1 ALAPTYTGS
10 QPGVPLPPVTC
21 STSATAAS
29 HVGAYAVSCTGPAAD
44 PNYAAITYAPGTLTV
59 TPAHLTVT
67 PVDVTTP
74 AGTIPTSF
82 ATTLGGL
89 VNGDVAAVVTGSAT
103 CRTTA
108 TASSAPGPYPI
119 VCSLGTLAARDYDF
133 TSFPQGTLTVAPLA
147 PPVTCARPVAHND
160 SGDQDRGKGSPCESL
175 LSQPS
180 HGAEAK
186 VKPGETMSIVY
197 MDDTDIGPGT
207 IAVLNGSVPLPV
219 TIKAIARAPKRYQYL
234 LTFAAPASSGTIVLT
249 VHDSDGQLDQW
260 IWQLSSAKK

>member
-1 ALAPTYTGS
+1 
-10 QPGVPLPPVTC
+10 
-21 STSATAAS
+21 
-29 HVGAYAVSCTGPAAD
+29 VSCAGPATD
-44 PNYAAITYAPGTLTV
+44 PNYASITYVPGTLTV

-74 AGTIPTSF
+74 AGTIPSSF
-82 ATTLGGL
+82 ATTLTGF
-89 VNGDVAAVVTGSAT
+89 VNGDGPGVVTGRAACS
-103 CRTTA
+103 TTA
-108 TASSAPGPYPI
+108 TASSAPGAYPI
-119 VCSLGTLAARDYDF
+119 ACLQGTLSARDYDF
-133 TSFPQGTLTVAPLA
+133 TGFPPGTLTVVPLA

-160 SGDQDRGKGSPCESL
+160 SGDHDRGKGSPCESL

-207 IAVLNGSVPLPV
+207 IAAVLNGSVPLTV

-234 LTFAAPASSGTIVLT
+234 LTFAAPATAGTIVLT
-249 VHDSDGQLDQW
+249 VHDSDGHLDQW
-260 IWQLSSAKK
+260 IWQVSSATK